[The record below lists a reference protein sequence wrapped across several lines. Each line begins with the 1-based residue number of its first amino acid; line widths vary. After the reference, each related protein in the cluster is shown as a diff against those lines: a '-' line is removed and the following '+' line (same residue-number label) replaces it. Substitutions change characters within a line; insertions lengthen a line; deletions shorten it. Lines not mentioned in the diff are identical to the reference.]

1 MKKQLDRSFIGRKYD
16 PVIFNVT
23 EERIKLFAEATG
35 QTDPIYYDLNYAKRE
50 GYSSLLAPP
59 TFLTTVAY
67 EQEDP
72 YKYIRDLNINM
83 GQFLHAN
90 QEYSYFLKVYGGDTI
105 KMYQEIG
112 DIFDKKDG
120 QLQFIVFKS
129 TYLNQNE
136 KIVAKAKST
145 LVVR

>member
-1 MKKQLDRSFIGRKYD
+1 MKNKLDHSFIGKKYT

-23 EERIKLFAEATG
+23 EQRIKLFAKATG
-35 QTDPIYYDLNYAKRE
+35 QTDPLYYDLNYAKRK
-50 GYSSLLAPP
+50 GYPSLLAPL

-67 EQEDP
+67 QQDNP
-72 YKYIRDLNINM
+72 YKYIRDLNIDM
-83 GQFLHAN
+83 GRFLHAN
-90 QEYSYFLKVYGGDTI
+90 QEYSYFLTVYGGDTI
-105 KMYQEIG
+105 TMLQSIG

-120 QLQFIVFKS
+120 QLQFIVFQS

>member
-1 MKKQLDRSFIGRKYD
+1 MQNKLDRSFIGKKYN
-16 PVIFNVT
+16 PLIFKVT
-23 EERIKLFAEATG
+23 EKRIKLFSKATG
-35 QTDPIYYDLNYAKRE
+35 QTDPLFYDTDFAKRK
-50 GYSSLLAPP
+50 GHPSLLAPP

-72 YKYIRDLNINM
+72 YKYVRDLNIDM
-83 GQFLHAN
+83 GKFLHAN
-90 QEYSYFLKVYGGDTI
+90 QEYSYFLSVYAGDTI
-105 KMYQEIG
+105 TMHQEIG

-129 TYLNQNE
+129 TYYNQNE

-145 LVVR
+145 LVVI